1 MCIRDSW
8 WDLVPK
14 LKKVFAYVL
23 NQCLR
28 HLWAYIIFNLRGHVA
43 RDFEVRGT
51 LFRPPSNYGSNQFF
65 SLKTAWGSHPNG
77 FQRSKRRVSGLSEFF
92 FQKSRWNQAKMKIC
106 QKRWKKAKNGFLWL
120 PNIVC
125 NYFYYPS
132 PSNGPKKPFSAFSG
146 DFWSF
151 LVYPLRAQKKV
162 GQNASNR
169 DILA

>member
-1 MCIRDSW
+1 MLEKRPSAKNMNNW
-8 WDLVPK
+8 K
-14 LKKVFAYVL
+14 FAWSQSRKYYV
-23 NQCLR
+23 
-28 HLWAYIIFNLRGHVA
+28 ILRGHVA

-92 FQKSRWNQAKMKIC
+92 FQKSRRNQAKMKIG

-125 NYFYYPS
+125 NYFLLP
-132 PSNGPKKPFSAFSG
+132 GPVKRAKKAIFGLFG
-146 DFWSF
+146 RF
-151 LVYPLRAQKKV
+151 LVIFGVPPSSSKKS
-162 GQNASNR
+162 GSER
-169 DILA
+169 LKSRYSCLIW